1 MNNLMER
8 KGIILRVKDFFS
20 ILRLL
25 LFKNGKYSST
35 CKIFIRYLLF
45 KKQYDSS

>member
-8 KGIILRVKDFFS
+8 KGIMLRVKDFFS

-25 LFKNGKYSST
+25 LKNN
-35 CKIFIRYLLF
+35 IF
-45 KKQYDSS
+45 